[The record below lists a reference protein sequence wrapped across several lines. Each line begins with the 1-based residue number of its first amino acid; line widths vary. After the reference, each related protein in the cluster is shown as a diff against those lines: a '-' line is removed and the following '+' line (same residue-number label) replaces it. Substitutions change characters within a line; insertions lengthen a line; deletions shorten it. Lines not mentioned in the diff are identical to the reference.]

1 MGRAVTRRPSRYLA
15 TLILLSLAGS
25 LAAGC
30 RKGGE
35 KAPAGGGNPPAASPP
50 ATGRPPG
57 ATLAVAGEFLD
68 GSDPSAIRGYLQS
81 VKEIQPAKLT
91 LKWNP
96 ATVAVSRDA
105 AMRSLQA
112 ISKDG
117 SDYTFSA
124 SEPAIAGLRPGS
136 ILWIWDIAI
145 RRVDS
150 LTRNGD
156 VIVAHTGMVPVTQIW
171 TDADIEFHAPV
182 SLPDYYMS
190 YRPHHPPK
198 APATKVSLAPGTPGA
213 VVFASARAPQ
223 ISFASYSRARALF
236 ALTRSA
242 RTRPDEPARETPESA
257 AVPQDSASEDDW
269 GVGTPA
275 TNGFN
280 GEIKGF
286 EYSLAYDARPNGVS
300 ITLEAKKKEEGEGNG
315 ALDKEK
321 YDEAAK
327 QLEEANQDIEKT
339 TQQLDDEKKDLET
352 LDDQYEKQLTK
363 LESDQAHRNDPGYQG
378 PKPPP
383 RKTDSN
389 GMPLSDKAERDLLK
403 QQYDHEHEIET
414 AKMQE
419 VQKLHD
425 EAEERVKAAKAAAD
439 AIKSVAKHLF
449 EMVSENLDVR
459 FKAHADLDDFAVD
472 GVLSVANG
480 DLDHASAQFKN
491 LNGTVTM
498 DFIGRMGD
506 AGDGV
511 IKLPLADVPI
521 TFNLPIPIAGIPF
534 MVQLGADFNLTLF
547 LAGKH
552 ATMKFDGKYSF
563 NGSGG
568 FTADQKTSTATS
580 TMSGGEP
587 AITDYAGMSP
597 GVSGGVLGIQAP
609 RVGFGIGLL
618 GTSSVAYIDVVN
630 VMTMTNS
637 ASVAIGLATPPCKR
651 ITYLTVGHVG
661 VETNVL
667 PLPIPFLSD
676 AINDKLSTK
685 KNIFNHEKEVLDPPI
700 KACEIK

>member
-1 MGRAVTRRPSRYLA
+1 MRYVA
-15 TLILLSLAGS
+15 ILILLSVVGPLV
-25 LAAGC
+25 AGC
-30 RKGGE
+30 RKSG
-35 KAPAGGGNPPAASPP
+35 KQAPAGGGTPPAASPP
-50 ATGRPPG
+50 AAGQATGRPPG
-57 ATLAVAGEFLD
+57 STLAVAGELLN
-68 GSDPSAIRGYLQS
+68 GSDPSAIRAYLQS
-81 VKEIQPAKLT
+81 VREIQPAKLKLT
-91 LKWNP
+91 WNP

-112 ISKDG
+112 ISEDG

-150 LTRNGD
+150 LSRSGD

-171 TDADIEFHAPV
+171 TDADIEFHAPA

-190 YRPHHPPK
+190 YRPHHP
-198 APATKVSLAPGTPGA
+198 ATATASKVSLAPVPPGS
-213 VVFASARAPQ
+213 VVFAAARTPQ
-223 ISFASYSRARALF
+223 ISLASYSRARALF
-236 ALTRSA
+236 ALARS
-242 RTRPDEPARETPESA
+242 TRPRVDSRAPDDIPVNAWE
-257 AVPQDSASEDDW
+257 PQDSAAEDDW
-269 GVGTPA
+269 GEGMPA

-286 EYSLAYDARPNGVS
+286 QYSLAYDARPNGVG
-300 ITLEAKKKEEGEGNG
+300 ITLEAKKKEEGEGDG
-315 ALDKEK
+315 KLDKEK
-321 YDEAAK
+321 YEEAAK
-327 QLEEANQDIEKT
+327 QLEEADKDIEKT
-339 TQQLDDEKKDLET
+339 TQQLDDEKKSVET
-352 LDDQYEKQLTK
+352 LDDQYEKQLTQ

-383 RKTDSN
+383 PKTGSN
-389 GMPLSDKAERDLLK
+389 GMPLSDKAERDVLK
-403 QQYDHEHEIET
+403 QQYDHEHDVET

-425 EAEERVKAAKAAAD
+425 EAEERVKAAKAAAN
-439 AIKSVAKHLF
+439 AIKSVAKHLY

-459 FKAHADLDDFAVD
+459 FKAHADLDAFDVD
-472 GVLSVANG
+472 GVLAVANG

-511 IKLPLADVPI
+511 IKLPLADIPI

-568 FTADQKTSTATS
+568 FSADQKVSTATS

-587 AITDYAGMSP
+587 AVTDYAGMSP

-630 VMTMTNS
+630 VMTMTTS

-661 VETNVL
+661 VETNIL

-685 KNIFNHEKEVLDPPI
+685 KKIFNREKEVLDPPI